1 MICIYYV
8 EKPGYNEDQRGKN
21 SKLQTEQ
28 SNIHKRQ
35 FYSRSNDT
43 PPPSSQTTH
52 KEKKNLPNNMTKLST
67 NSDESD
73 NTIKSNDL
81 TKIGIVSVLLILS
94 KLCYGQWHCTGC
106 EKTKKRARSLR
117 VINLSCWGK

>member
-1 MICIYYV
+1 MTILFEIERY
-8 EKPGYNEDQRGKN
+8 PSPILTNHAQR
-21 SKLQTEQ
+21 
-28 SNIHKRQ
+28 
-35 FYSRSNDT
+35 
-43 PPPSSQTTH
+43 
-52 KEKKNLPNNMTKLST
+52 EKKNLPNNMTKLST

>member
-1 MICIYYV
+1 MKIKE
-8 EKPGYNEDQRGKN
+8 EKIVNYRLNNPIFINDNFIRDRTIP
-21 SKLQTEQ
+21 LPHP
-28 SNIHKRQ
+28 HKPRTK
-35 FYSRSNDT
+35 R
-43 PPPSSQTTH
+43 
-52 KEKKNLPNNMTKLST
+52 KKNLPNNMTKLST

>member
-1 MICIYYV
+1 MKIKE
-8 EKPGYNEDQRGKN
+8 EKIVNYRLNNPIFINDNFIRDRTIPLPILTNHAQR
-21 SKLQTEQ
+21 
-28 SNIHKRQ
+28 
-35 FYSRSNDT
+35 
-43 PPPSSQTTH
+43 
-52 KEKKNLPNNMTKLST
+52 EKKNLPNNMTKLST

-106 EKTKKRARSLR
+106 EKTKKKNGLEAL
-117 VINLSCWGK
+117 G

>member
-1 MICIYYV
+1 
-8 EKPGYNEDQRGKN
+8 
-21 SKLQTEQ
+21 
-28 SNIHKRQ
+28 
-35 FYSRSNDT
+35 
-43 PPPSSQTTH
+43 
-52 KEKKNLPNNMTKLST
+52 MTKLST

-106 EKTKKRARSLR
+106 EKKKPGQKPQGDQFKLLGKIRICAAECTGKNRDLPYCEFSWNSIILGGCKCSFEQCIFIHP
-117 VINLSCWGK
+117 VILKNRY